1 MFCLKLI
8 NRINIFLIEQIKDRF
23 QVAMNIMIFQFHRTL
38 MHSKVNGK
46 LQKNTLVKKK
56 RIAVVRIEPPT
67 LRVRDQHHT
76 IML

>member
-46 LQKNTLVKKK
+46 LCKKYFGEEK
-56 RIAVVRIEPPT
+56 ESY
-67 LRVRDQHHT
+67 
-76 IML
+76 